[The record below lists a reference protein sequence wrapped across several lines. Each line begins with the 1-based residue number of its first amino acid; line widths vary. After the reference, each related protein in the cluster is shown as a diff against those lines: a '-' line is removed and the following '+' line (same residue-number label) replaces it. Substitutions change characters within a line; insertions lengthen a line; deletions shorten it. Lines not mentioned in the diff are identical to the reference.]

1 MEVKITN
8 VTYSAWKVPYLEI
21 FCSVLPRIQTQH
33 VRSVFLY
40 TVRMWKNM
48 IQKNSEYGHLS
59 RSDTLQKSSKLQKK
73 KKKKKN
79 PTSSFARIALTD
91 TLHLVYK
98 SLWLFMIFLLKI
110 SSFRIILVSGSALRN
125 SWQNNCGKI
134 SVENSGKITVLIF

>member
-21 FCSVLPRIQTQH
+21 FCSVFPRIQTQH

-40 TVRMWKNM
+40 TVRMWENM

-73 KKKKKN
+73 KKKKKKTY
-79 PTSSFARIALTD
+79 P
-91 TLHLVYK
+91 V
-98 SLWLFMIFLLKI
+98 
-110 SSFRIILVSGSALRN
+110 FRQACPDRHTTPSVQILVTFYD
-125 SWQNNCGKI
+125 I
-134 SVENSGKITVLIF
+134 FIEN

>member
-73 KKKKKN
+73 KKKN
-79 PTSSFARIALTD
+79 PTSSFARIALTE
-91 TLHLVYK
+91 TLHLVYT
-98 SLWLFMIFLLKI
+98 SLWPFMIFLLKI

>member
-21 FCSVLPRIQTQH
+21 FCSVFPRIQTQH

-40 TVRMWKNM
+40 TVRMWENM

-73 KKKKKN
+73 KKK
-79 PTSSFARIALTD
+79 SY
-91 TLHLVYK
+91 LV
-98 SLWLFMIFLLKI
+98 
-110 SSFRIILVSGSALRN
+110 FRKDCPDRHTTPSVQILVTFYD
-125 SWQNNCGKI
+125 I
-134 SVENSGKITVLIF
+134 FIEN

>member
-40 TVRMWKNM
+40 TVRMWENM

-73 KKKKKN
+73 KKKKFKKKKKKKKKK
-79 PTSSFARIALTD
+79 SY
-91 TLHLVYK
+91 LV
-98 SLWLFMIFLLKI
+98 
-110 SSFRIILVSGSALRN
+110 FRKDCPDRHTTPSVQILVTFYD
-125 SWQNNCGKI
+125 I
-134 SVENSGKITVLIF
+134 FIEN

>member
-40 TVRMWKNM
+40 TVRMWENM

-73 KKKKKN
+73 KKKKK
-79 PTSSFARIALTD
+79 SY
-91 TLHLVYK
+91 LV
-98 SLWLFMIFLLKI
+98 
-110 SSFRIILVSGSALRN
+110 FRKDCPDRHTTPSVQILVTFYD
-125 SWQNNCGKI
+125 I
-134 SVENSGKITVLIF
+134 FIEN

>member
-40 TVRMWKNM
+40 TVRMWENM

-73 KKKKKN
+73 TKKKK
-79 PTSSFARIALTD
+79 SY
-91 TLHLVYK
+91 LV
-98 SLWLFMIFLLKI
+98 
-110 SSFRIILVSGSALRN
+110 FRKDCPDRHTTPSVQILVTFYD
-125 SWQNNCGKI
+125 I
-134 SVENSGKITVLIF
+134 FIEN